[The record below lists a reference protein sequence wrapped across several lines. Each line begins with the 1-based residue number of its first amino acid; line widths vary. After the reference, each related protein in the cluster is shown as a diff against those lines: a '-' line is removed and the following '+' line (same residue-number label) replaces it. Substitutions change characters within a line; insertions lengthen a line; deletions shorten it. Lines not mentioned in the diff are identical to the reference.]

1 MDIKK
6 NTYTLMKKTILTL
19 MLAVVGSATMFAQSE
34 PTKMVIV
41 QKDGSTAAY
50 QIADIDSIFFQAEAT
65 TPKVYKI
72 DLPTDFS
79 TGRVQKVMV
88 GDQQVAEICN
98 EYVRSWGESD
108 NVIDD
113 VLTVVYP
120 MGADGKADL
129 SKGLASN
136 GASIVWD
143 VEGDSVA
150 SYTAGV
156 ADLTTIYLTADGTFA
171 TALPDEA
178 EEVATSLTPYVI
190 NDVRSKTDTQ
200 TYKVVKI
207 AAQYWMASN
216 LKAVTL
222 RNGTAITLYTST
234 QADAWSDT
242 ESPAYHIYG
251 DDTEY
256 SWADYGAMYNGYAVV
271 SEDGLAPE
279 GWEVSTIDQWDA
291 LKTYLRTG
299 QSKKIK
305 TTDTWTTVGNNLTG
319 LSIAPGG
326 YFSRATGDDMEG
338 TRVYYW
344 TPDKTTSFGSDALKL
359 AYIVNGITL
368 TSTHAYYFGHYVRC
382 VRK

>member
-1 MDIKK
+1 
-6 NTYTLMKKTILTL
+6 MKKTILTL
-19 MLAVVGSATMFAQSE
+19 LLSVVCSATMLAQSE
-34 PTKMVIV
+34 PTTMVIV
-41 QKDGSTAAY
+41 HKDGATSTY
-50 QIADIDSIFFQAEAT
+50 QLADIDSIYFKAEASA
-65 TPKVYKI
+65 PQVYKI
-72 DLPTDFS
+72 ELPTDFS
-79 TGRVQKVMV
+79 TGRVQKVMA
-88 GDQQVAEICN
+88 GDQQVAEVCS
-98 EYVRSWGESD
+98 EYVRSWDGTA
-108 NVIDD
+108 NANAVDD

-150 SYTAGV
+150 TYTAGTAELATV
-156 ADLTTIYLTADGTFA
+156 YLTADGTFV
-171 TALPDEA
+171 TTLPDGA
-178 EEVATSLTPYVI
+178 EEVATTLTPYVI

-200 TYKVVKI
+200 TYQIVKI

-222 RNGTAITLYTST
+222 RDGTAIPLFTST
-234 QADAWSDT
+234 QADAWNET
-242 ESPAYHIYG
+242 ESPAYHIYA

-256 SWADYGAMYNGYAVV
+256 SWPDYGAMYNGYAVV
-271 SEDGLAPE
+271 SEGGLAPE
-279 GWEVSTIDQWDA
+279 GWEVSTIDQWQA

-305 TTDTWTTVGNNLTG
+305 TTDTWATVGNNLTG

-338 TRVYYW
+338 SRVYYW
-344 TPDKTTSFGSDALKL
+344 TADKTTSFGSDALKL

-368 TSTHAYYFGHYVRC
+368 TSTHSYYFGHYVRC

>member
-1 MDIKK
+1 
-6 NTYTLMKKTILTL
+6 MKKSILTL
-19 MLAVVGSATMFAQSE
+19 ILSVACSTAMMAQSE

-41 QKDGSTAAY
+41 QKDGTTATY
-50 QIADIDSIFFQAEAT
+50 QLADIDSIYFNAESAAA
-65 TPKVYKI
+65 KVYKI
-72 DLPTDFS
+72 DIPTDFS
-79 TGRVQKVMV
+79 TGNVQKVMV
-88 GDQQVAEICN
+88 GDKQVAEVCK
-98 EYVRSWGESD
+98 EYVRSWGGSA

-143 VEGDSVA
+143 VQGDSVA
-150 SYTAGV
+150 IYTPGNAE
-156 ADLTTIYLTADGTFA
+156 LTSVLLTADGQYVA
-171 TALPDEA
+171 SLPEGA
-178 EEVATSLTPYVI
+178 EEVATTLTPYVI
-190 NDVRSKTDTQ
+190 EDVRSKSDSQ

-222 RNGTAITLYTST
+222 LNGTAIKLYTST
-234 QADAWSDT
+234 QADAWT
-242 ESPAYHIYG
+242 NATTPAYHIYG

-256 SWADYGAMYNGYAVV
+256 CWADYGAMYNGYAVV
-271 SEDGLAPE
+271 SGGLAPE
-279 GWEVSTIDQWDA
+279 GWEVSSIDQWQA
-291 LKTYLRTG
+291 LKNYLKTG
-299 QSKKIK
+299 QSGKIK
-305 TTDTWTTVGNNLTG
+305 TTDTWATVGNNKTG

-326 YFSRATGDDMEG
+326 YFSRATGDDMQG
-338 TRVYYW
+338 SRVYYW
-344 TPDKTTSFGSDALKL
+344 TSDKTTSLGADALKL
-359 AYIVNGITL
+359 AFIVNSITL

>member
-1 MDIKK
+1 
-6 NTYTLMKKTILTL
+6 MKKAILTF

-50 QIADIDSIFFQAEAT
+50 QLADIDSIYFQAESTAS
-65 TPKVYKI
+65 KVYKI

-79 TGRVQKVMV
+79 TGRVQKVMA
-88 GDQQVAEICN
+88 GDKQVAEVCS
-98 EYVRSWGESD
+98 EYVRSWGVTA
-108 NVIDD
+108 NAVDD

-150 SYTAGV
+150 SYTAGN
-156 ADLTTIYLTADGTFA
+156 ADLATVYLTADGTFVSSM
-171 TALPDEA
+171 PDGA

-190 NDVRSKTDTQ
+190 NDVRSKTDAQ

-207 AAQYWMASN
+207 AAQYWMDSN

-222 RNGTAITLYTST
+222 RDGTAITLYTST
-234 QADAWSDT
+234 QAEEWSNNDT
-242 ESPAYHIYG
+242 PAYHIYA

-256 SWADYGAMYNGYAVV
+256 CWPDYGAMYNGFAVV
-271 SEDGLAPE
+271 SEGGLAPE
-279 GWEVSTIDQWDA
+279 GWEVSSIDQWTA
-291 LKTYLRTG
+291 LKNYLKTG
-299 QSKKIK
+299 QSTKIK
-305 TTDTWTTVGNNLTG
+305 TTDTWAKVGTNLTG
-319 LSIAPGG
+319 LSISPGG
-326 YFSRATGDDMEG
+326 YFSKATGDDMEG
-338 TRVYYW
+338 SRVYYW
-344 TPDKTTSFGSDALKL
+344 TSDKTTDFGSDALKL

-368 TSTHAYYFGHYVRC
+368 TSTHNYYFGHYVRC